1 MDMKEKA
8 AYLKGLA
15 EGLNYDKT
23 TAEGKL
29 LTAIIDLL
37 GEIAEEVEGTQ
48 QDVDYLNEYVDEIDK
63 DLGDVEEAVFGDDE
77 FDGDYDED
85 EEGLLDGFE
94 DEDLDD
100 NGDED
105 PEN

>member
-48 QDVDYLNEYVDEIDK
+48 QDVDYLHEYVDEIDK

-85 EEGLLDGFE
+85 EEALLDGFD

-105 PEN
+105 SEN

>member
-63 DLGDVEEAVFGDDE
+63 DLGDVEEVVFGDD
-77 FDGDYDED
+77 DYDDYDED

>member
-1 MDMKEKA
+1 MELKEKA

-29 LTAIIDLL
+29 LAAIIDLL
-37 GEIAEEVEGTQ
+37 GDITGELEGTAE
-48 QDVDYLNEYVDEIDK
+48 DINYLSDYVDEIDK
-63 DLGDVEEAVFGDDE
+63 DLGDVEEALFGDDE
-77 FDGDYDED
+77 DYDDFED
-85 EEGLLDGFE
+85 VDDFE
-94 DEDLDD
+94 DEDFDE
-100 NGDED
+100 NEED

>member
-1 MDMKEKA
+1 MELKEKA

-37 GEIAEEVEGTQ
+37 GEMTAEIEGNAE
-48 QDVDYLNEYVDEIDK
+48 DINYLSEYVDEVDK
-63 DLGDVEEAVFGDDE
+63 DLGDVEEYLFGDDE
-77 FDGDYDED
+77 DYDED
-85 EEGLLDGFE
+85 DDIDAFE
-94 DEDLDD
+94 DEDFDE
-100 NGDED
+100 NEED